1 MYPMSKQSFL
11 SGWSKVINESAKQ
24 NEREFKEFIDHHA
37 DKDLLEKIAAYF
49 YYEELKD
56 LGQPT
61 NVEFKDLKEGRKY
74 KFLKDALRAFEVY
87 KTVSAILNKKD

>member
-1 MYPMSKQSFL
+1 MSKRSFL
-11 SGWSKVINESAKQ
+11 TGWSKVINESTKQ
-24 NEREFKEFIDHHA
+24 HEREFKEFIDHHV

-49 YYEELKD
+49 YYEELKE

-61 NVEFKDLKEGRKY
+61 NVDFKDLKEGRKY

-87 KTVSAILNKKD
+87 KTVLAILKKND